1 MKGGLA
7 ELLNFKQKNR
17 DMNEFVKVPVCEK
30 LSYCFGDPAL
40 TLMYTMTSTLL
51 IYFYTNVVGK
61 TGHFTGFFALNNA
74 CNMLYCLSNQQR
86 KGAQLWL

>member
-1 MKGGLA
+1 MHTAFFRDCVQKCENCFVEMNGFSDSLRANACKNVDRLICITGR
-7 ELLNFKQKNR
+7 ELYNLF
-17 DMNEFVKVPVCEK
+17 
-30 LSYCFGDPAL
+30 S
-40 TLMYTMTSTLL
+40 
-51 IYFYTNVVGK
+51 VGK